1 MNYLDKEKQKMKRH
15 EQYLK
20 RKASETKEQRD
31 KRLSRGKKYRQKM
44 KNSNLLKNET
54 ILNLIENNTYTSSVK
69 NQKLKKQGLF

>member
-1 MNYLDKEKQKMKRH
+1 
-15 EQYLK
+15 
-20 RKASETKEQRD
+20 
-31 KRLSRGKKYRQKM
+31 M